1 MGFMPLLLDLGHRKV
16 VIFGGGEVGL
26 RRAHLFDEFSADTT
40 LVTEGNKG
48 KEGIKVVE
56 KRVKTSEIESLIDGA
71 HLVMAATDDPEFND
85 EIVDR
90 CRKNGT
96 LVGRVDEGE
105 RDFIVPAILRMGSVT
120 VAVATGG
127 KSPALARML
136 REKLEAQ
143 IGIEYALMADLQ
155 ARFKQRRKEIL
166 GDQEVWELL
175 RRSDLEGALALCGE
189 RYR

>member
-1 MGFMPLLLDLGHRKV
+1 
-16 VIFGGGEVGL
+16 
-26 RRAHLFDEFSADTT
+26 
-40 LVTEGNKG
+40 
-48 KEGIKVVE
+48 
-56 KRVKTSEIESLIDGA
+56 
-71 HLVMAATDDPEFND
+71 
-85 EIVDR
+85 
-90 CRKNGT
+90 
-96 LVGRVDEGE
+96 
-105 RDFIVPAILRMGSVT
+105 MGSVT

>member
-26 RRAHLFDEFSADTT
+26 RRAHLFDEFYADTT